1 MNGNN
6 EIREMMKMNKNWI
19 WKRFHKSC
27 GKRINKN
34 ENNEIYLLLQNKNE
48 SSIII
53 KYLNNKFNEIHI
65 NKLKLNNVNIHLI
78 K

>member
-1 MNGNN
+1 M
-6 EIREMMKMNKNWI
+6 
-19 WKRFHKSC
+19 KRFYKTYD
-27 GKRINKN
+27 KRINKN
-34 ENNEIYLLLQNKNE
+34 EINEIYLLLQNMNE

-53 KYLNNKFNEIHI
+53 KYLNNKFNEIYI

>member
-1 MNGNN
+1 M
-6 EIREMMKMNKNWI
+6 
-19 WKRFHKSC
+19 KRFYKTC
-27 GKRINKN
+27 DKRINKN

-53 KYLNNKFNEIHI
+53 KYLNIKFNEIYI